1 MTESNIFLVGPMGAG
16 KSTIG
21 KRLAKALN
29 RPFYDTDKEIESRT
43 GVKIAWIFEREGEA
57 GFRLREQ
64 KVLKALGEKTGVVI
78 ATGGGI
84 VLSEVNRQYLMER
97 GKVIYLSAS
106 CEQLLKRTSK
116 DKNRP
121 LLLTDD
127 PKKTII
133 KLLAERAPLYR
144 AVADI
149 ELMTGTRSIQQ
160 TVSNLV
166 KQLYKE

>member
-1 MTESNIFLVGPMGAG
+1 
-16 KSTIG
+16 
-21 KRLAKALN
+21 
-29 RPFYDTDKEIESRT
+29 
-43 GVKIAWIFEREGEA
+43 
-57 GFRLREQ
+57 
-64 KVLKALGEKTGVVI
+64 
-78 ATGGGI
+78 
-84 VLSEVNRQYLMER
+84 
-97 GKVIYLSAS
+97 
-106 CEQLLKRTSK
+106 TSK

-166 KQLYKE
+166 KQLHKE